1 MRVQVEY
8 FGNYAMPGGCVACG
22 DPLATK
28 TYEVGN
34 SSWNGKQSVS
44 LKFPV
49 CEECYKASKV
59 NPGWLGCL
67 GGLLVAIVGVGI
79 GSSIGGLFNISEV
92 LMVAGGFFGLLGGI
106 LLTRY
111 LMVSRQPVEVRER
124 IARLNK
130 SVRVTGFSLPSLFGK
145 GWIKLE
151 FADPAYG
158 NQFMV
163 LNGGKP

>member
-8 FGNYAMPGGCVACG
+8 FGNYRMPGGCVGCG
-22 DPLATK
+22 NPLATH
-28 TYEVGN
+28 TFDVGN

-67 GGLLVAIVGVGI
+67 GGILVGLVGAGI
-79 GSSIGGLFNISEV
+79 GASLEGLIDAPGV
-92 LMVAGGFFGLLGGI
+92 LMIAGGFLGLIAGVMFSRNLI
-106 LLTRY
+106 
-111 LMVSRQPVEVRER
+111 VSRQPVEVRER
-124 IARLNK
+124 IARLNN
-130 SVRVTGFSLPSLFGK
+130 SVRMLGFNLPTFGK

-151 FADPAYG
+151 FADDNYG
-158 NQFMV
+158 RQFML
-163 LNGGKP
+163 LNGGKI